1 MSEPLRSEPATGAS
15 AAADQA
21 ARIEQLL
28 LSGLDQY
35 FAGNYEQAIH
45 VWTRVI
51 FLERGHGRAR
61 AYIERARSAMAER
74 QRESEELLHR
84 GVAAYNAGEVD
95 AARDLLTQAVDE
107 GGAADEALVFL
118 HRLNRVEAAGAGRA
132 VVAPPPL
139 AGVDAGRLA
148 ATAGRRSW
156 VMPALIAAVIV
167 GAVALG
173 AAPLT
178 SWILELRGPMAAAA
192 AQPVAAEP
200 LPVVRAAETAVSR
213 ARDLYAGGHLHDALR
228 SLDAIDVGDPLR
240 ADADR
245 ITADIQRDLLAA
257 AGLSPAP
264 LSEPDPR
271 P

>member
-1 MSEPLRSEPATGAS
+1 MSEPLRSEPVTGAS

-28 LSGLDQY
+28 LSGLDHY
-35 FAGNYEQAIH
+35 FAGNHEQAIH

-61 AYIERARSAMAER
+61 AYIERARSALAER

-84 GVAAYNAGEVD
+84 GKAAYNAGDVD

-107 GGAADEALVFL
+107 GAAADEALVFL
-118 HRLNRVEAAGAGRA
+118 HRLNRVEASAAVRADAAAPARPGMTARRAAGAH
-132 VVAPPPL
+132 
-139 AGVDAGRLA
+139 
-148 ATAGRRSW
+148 RRSW
-156 VMPALIAAVIV
+156 AMPALVAAVIIS
-167 GAVALG
+167 AVALG

-178 SWILELRGPMAAAA
+178 SWLLELRGPVAHVP

-200 LPVVRAAETAVSR
+200 LPVVRSAETMLTR

-228 SLDAIDVGDPLR
+228 SLDGIDVGDPLR
-240 ADADR
+240 PEANR
-245 ITADIQRDLLAA
+245 MTADIQRDLLAA

-264 LSEPDPR
+264 LSEPVAR

>member
-1 MSEPLRSEPATGAS
+1 MSDPLRSEPALGVS

-28 LSGLDQY
+28 LSGLDHY
-35 FAGNYEQAIH
+35 FAGNHEQAIH

-84 GVAAYNAGEVD
+84 GVAAYNAGDID
-95 AARDLLTQAVDE
+95 AARELLTQAVDE
-107 GGAADEALVFL
+107 GSGADEALIFL
-118 HRLNRVEAAGAGRA
+118 QRLNRAETAA
-132 VVAPPPL
+132 
-139 AGVDAGRLA
+139 AGRLA
-148 ATAGRRSW
+148 APPAAPAVVGRRRPSAVSGSRRW
-156 VMPALIAAVIV
+156 VMPALIAAVV
-167 GAVALG
+167 VSAVALG

-178 SWILELRGPMAAAA
+178 AWILEVRGPVGAS
-192 AQPVAAEP
+192 AQPVAPEP
-200 LPVVRAAETAVSR
+200 LPVVTSAETLLSR

-228 SLDAIDVGDPLR
+228 MLERVDAADPLR
-240 ADADR
+240 GEADR
-245 ITADIQRDLLAA
+245 MTGDIQRDLLAA
-257 AGLSPAP
+257 AGLRPAP
-264 LSEPDPR
+264 LSEPASR